1 MMLPL
6 NEQLPVTL
14 LAWSA
19 ILLAAF
25 FLGLRLHRTLAAG
38 NKNNALSSNLFTLN
52 FRKPSADN
60 AAFPA
65 ACHMQKQSVAENRST
80 SARREVST

>member
-1 MMLPL
+1 MLPL
-6 NEQLPVTL
+6 NEQLAVTL

-19 ILLAAF
+19 LPLTAF
-25 FLGLRLHRTLAAG
+25 FWLEASPHTGCGATKTTLIAELVHAE
-38 NKNNALSSNLFTLN
+38 L
-52 FRKPSADN
+52 RKPNADN